1 MEPYKAKQMPLEYK
15 IDKEMLRLISEANV
29 KYGEYK
35 SLLNTL
41 EFDASFFLDSV
52 LLTESY
58 KSTQI
63 EGTQIS
69 QDEMYYLKYMENTD
83 DNREIQNLKRT
94 IEYATEYLNYGNSIN
109 YELVNKM
116 HEIILDSVRGSQKT
130 PGKIRTTQNWIGPR
144 GCTID
149 GATFIPPIPEEVYGL
164 LINLYDYMN
173 DEFIDPLLVNVALS
187 HMQFETIHAYKDG
200 NGRLGRALIPVQMSL
215 LDASTPMLYMSEILE
230 LYKPAYQRNLMECRR
245 GNVAGYIK
253 FFLQCVI
260 DQCNA
265 YIYKL
270 EKIKAIYKEDM
281 KAIEVIKGNSV
292 YRIMPV
298 IMKQIVFTKKEVQE
312 LSGVSVNVV
321 SNIINQL
328 VDLKVIIP
336 DSASIERIGGM
347 LQPMYDLITNNRIE
361 NRKLA
366 SIRDVILPQLMSGVI
381 NFSEVTL

>member
-1 MEPYKAKQMPLEYK
+1 MEPYKAKLLPIEYK
-15 IDKEMLRLISEANV
+15 IDKEMLILISEANV

-35 SLLNTL
+35 SMLNSL
-41 EFDASFFLDSV
+41 EFDAGFFLNSII
-52 LLTESY
+52 LNESY

-69 QDEMYYLKYMENTD
+69 QDEMYYLKYMEKTD

-94 IEYATEYLNYGNSIN
+94 IEFAETYLQSRNQIS
-109 YELVNKM
+109 YELVNEM
-116 HEIILDSVRGSQKT
+116 HRLILDSVRGSQKT
-130 PGKIRTTQNWIGPR
+130 PGKIRSTQNWIGPR
-144 GCTID
+144 GCTME

-164 LINLYDYMN
+164 LTNLYEYMN
-173 DEFIDPLLVNVALS
+173 DTFIDPLLVNVALS

-200 NGRLGRALIPVQMSL
+200 NGRLGRALIPVQMSI
-215 LDASTPMLYMSEILE
+215 LDNSTPILYMSEILE
-230 LYKPAYQRNLMECRR
+230 LYKPSYQRNLMECRR

-270 EKIKAIYKEDM
+270 ERIKKIYKEDM
-281 KAIEVIKGNSV
+281 ETIKQIKGNSV

-321 SNIINQL
+321 SNIVNQL
-328 VDLKVIIP
+328 VELKVIVP
-336 DSASIERIGGM
+336 DSTMVKKGYRYQKI
-347 LQPMYDLITNNRIE
+347 Y
-361 NRKLA
+361 
-366 SIRDVILPQLMSGVI
+366 
-381 NFSEVTL
+381 EVFVGTK